1 MMMMIMMLL
10 LLLSSVTPAVITFHL
25 KRKSDFNQKNSFI
38 QYKIDAVDLEEGEID
53 DDVKE
58 DENNKIKKSH
68 KRKRK
73 HKNRK
78 KRKTAIVY
86 EDEVNAYEQV

>member
-1 MMMMIMMLL
+1 LIKY
-10 LLLSSVTPAVITFHL
+10 I
-25 KRKSDFNQKNSFI
+25 
-38 QYKIDAVDLEEGEID
+38 IDAVDLEEGEID

>member
-1 MMMMIMMLL
+1 MMLL
-10 LLLSSVTPAVITFHL
+10 LLLPSVTPAVITFHL
-25 KRKSDFNQKNSFI
+25 KRKSDIKQKKNSLI
-38 QYKIDAVDLEEGEID
+38 KYIIDAVDLEEGEID